1 MKEELQPKKE
11 IHIGVKILLV
21 LLGLIIVNAIAST
34 VFTRFDLTQD
44 KRYTLSEA
52 SKNTIKNVN
61 SPIVIDVF
69 LKGDFPSDYKRLA
82 SETEQLLEEFSSY
95 NSNIT
100 YNFVD
105 PIKEGA
111 EEYLIERGMP
121 PTFITEE
128 ETNKI
133 SRESVFPW
141 AIANYGNK
149 TVKIPLYKNNLASS
163 EEEKIASSVQHLEYA
178 FADAFAKLTLVEKQT
193 IAILKGNGELDDLY
207 IASFLQTLK
216 DYYKIAPFDLSA
228 FPDNPEKSL
237 ENLNRFDLAIIPK
250 PTKTFSDAEKY
261 VLDQF
266 TMNGGKSLWLV
277 ENVQAEMDSLYGES
291 GTSLAFPRD
300 LRLNDF
306 FFSYGLRIN
315 PKLVNDVQSA
325 PIMMAVGEGNNTQF
339 LPIQWRYNPL
349 VKPTLQHPITNNT
362 NLVKFEFANQIDT
375 LKNNLTKTILLK
387 SSAASR
393 LEGIPKP
400 ISLAVIENEPAL
412 EEYEGKGN
420 QNLAV
425 LVEGTFTSMYKNRVK
440 PFQITTD
447 KTQGESKMVVIA
459 DGDVIK
465 NQVTRGRPQDL
476 GFDIAT
482 KRQYGNKEFLLN
494 SVNYLL
500 DNNGLINIRSKE
512 LKLAFLDTE
521 KVIEEKSDWQM
532 INIGLPLIILAIFG
546 VLFTYIRKRT
556 FAK

>member
-1 MKEELQPKKE
+1 MKKELQTKKE
-11 IHIGVKILLV
+11 LHTSVKILFV
-21 LLGLIIVNAIAST
+21 LIGLIILNVIASS

-52 SKNTIKNVN
+52 SKNTIAEVN
-61 SPIVIDVF
+61 APIVVTVF
-69 LKGDFPSDYKRLA
+69 LKGDLPSDYKRLA
-82 SETEQLLEEFSSY
+82 TETEQLLAEFSAY
-95 NSNIT
+95 NSNVK

-105 PIKEGA
+105 PIEENA
-111 EEYLIERGMP
+111 EEFLNTNGMTP
-121 PTFITEE
+121 IYITEE
-128 ETNKI
+128 ATNKI
-133 SRESVFPW
+133 SRESVYPW

-149 TVKIPLYKNNLASS
+149 NVKVTLYKNNLTSS
-163 EEEKIASSVQHLEYA
+163 DDEKIAGSVQHLEYA
-178 FADAFAKLTLVEKQT
+178 FADAFTKLTLIEKQT

-228 FPDNPEKSL
+228 FPDDPEKSL
-237 ENLNRFDLAIIPK
+237 ENLKRFDLAIVPK
-250 PTKTFSDAEKY
+250 PTNPFSDQEKY
-261 VLDQF
+261 ILDQY
-266 TMNGGKSLWLV
+266 TVGGGKSLWLI
-277 ENVQAEMDSLYGES
+277 ENVLAEMDSLYS
-291 GTSLAFPRD
+291 GNGNTLAFPRD

-306 FFSYGLRIN
+306 FFQYGVRIN
-315 PKLVNDVQSA
+315 PKLVNDMQCA

-349 VKPTLQHPITNNT
+349 VKPSEKHPITNNT
-362 NLVKFEFANQIDT
+362 NLVRFEFTNQIDT
-375 LKNNLTKTILLK
+375 LKSSTKKTILLK
-387 SSAASR
+387 SSATSK
-393 LEGIPKP
+393 LEGVPKP
-400 ISLAVIENEPAL
+400 ISLSVIENEPAL
-412 EEYEGKGN
+412 EDYQGKGN

-425 LVEGTFTSMYKNRVK
+425 LVEGTFESMYKNRVK
-440 PFQITTD
+440 PFELSDPQNS
-447 KTQGESKMVVIA
+447 GESKMVVIA

-512 LKLAFLDTE
+512 LKLAFLNTE
-521 KVIEEKSDWQM
+521 KVIAEKSYWQM
-532 INIGLPLIILAIFG
+532 VNIGFPLAILAVFG
-546 VLFTYIRKRT
+546 VAFMYIRRRK

>member
-1 MKEELQPKKE
+1 MKKETHTKKE
-11 IHIGVKILLV
+11 IHVSVKILLV
-21 LLGLIIVNAIAST
+21 LIGLIILNVIAGS

-52 SKNTIKNVN
+52 SKETISNVN
-61 SPIVIDVF
+61 SPITIDVF

-82 SETEQLLEEFSSY
+82 TETEQLLAEFSAY
-95 NSNIT
+95 NSNVN

-105 PIKEGA
+105 PIKENA
-111 EEYLIERGMP
+111 ESFLNENGMP

-128 ETNKI
+128 ATNKI
-133 SRESVFPW
+133 SRESVYPW
-141 AIANYGNK
+141 AIANYGTK
-149 TVKIPLYKNNLASS
+149 TVKIQLYKNNLASS
-163 EEEKIASSVQHLEYA
+163 SSEKIASSVQHLEYA
-178 FADAFAKLTLVEKQT
+178 FADAFTKLTLLEKQT
-193 IAILKGNGELDDLY
+193 IAILRGNGELEDVY

-237 ENLNRFDLAIIPK
+237 ENLNRFDLMIVPK
-250 PTKTFSDAEKY
+250 PTEAFSDEEKY
-261 VLDQF
+261 VLDQY

-277 ENVQAEMDSLYGES
+277 ETVQAEMDSLYSENGA
-291 GTSLAFPRD
+291 SLAFPRD

-315 PKLVNDVQSA
+315 PKLVNDVQCA
-325 PIMMAVGEGNNTQF
+325 PIMMAVGEGNDTQF

-349 VKPTLQHPITNNT
+349 VKPALKHPITNNT

-375 LKNNLTKTILLK
+375 LKNNLKKTILLK
-387 SSAASR
+387 SSAASK
-393 LEGIPKP
+393 LEGVPKP
-400 ISLAVIENEPAL
+400 ISLSVIENEPTL
-412 EEYEGKGN
+412 ETYEGKGN

-440 PFQITTD
+440 PFQLSMD
-447 KTQGESKMVVIA
+447 KLQGESKMLVIA

-482 KRQYGNKEFLLN
+482 KREYGNKEFLLN

-521 KVIEEKSDWQM
+521 KVLEEKSYWQLL
-532 INIGLPLIILAIFG
+532 NIGLPLVILAIFG
-546 VLFTYIRKRT
+546 FVFTYIRKRK

>member
-1 MKEELQPKKE
+1 
-11 IHIGVKILLV
+11 
-21 LLGLIIVNAIAST
+21 
-34 VFTRFDLTQD
+34 
-44 KRYTLSEA
+44 
-52 SKNTIKNVN
+52 
-61 SPIVIDVF
+61 
-69 LKGDFPSDYKRLA
+69 
-82 SETEQLLEEFSSY
+82 
-95 NSNIT
+95 
-100 YNFVD
+100 
-105 PIKEGA
+105 
-111 EEYLIERGMP
+111 
-121 PTFITEE
+121 
-128 ETNKI
+128 
-133 SRESVFPW
+133 
-141 AIANYGNK
+141 
-149 TVKIPLYKNNLASS
+149 
-163 EEEKIASSVQHLEYA
+163 
-178 FADAFAKLTLVEKQT
+178 
-193 IAILKGNGELDDLY
+193 
-207 IASFLQTLK
+207 
-216 DYYKIAPFDLSA
+216 
-228 FPDNPEKSL
+228 
-237 ENLNRFDLAIIPK
+237 
-250 PTKTFSDAEKY
+250 
-261 VLDQF
+261 
-266 TMNGGKSLWLV
+266 
-277 ENVQAEMDSLYGES
+277 
-291 GTSLAFPRD
+291 
-300 LRLNDF
+300 
-306 FFSYGLRIN
+306 
-315 PKLVNDVQSA
+315 
-325 PIMMAVGEGNNTQF
+325 MMAVGEGNNTQF

-546 VLFTYIRKRT
+546 VLFTYIRKRK